1 LEFIPTGHILQTGS
15 VCVRY
20 CSLFFST
27 GPGRAESFSAGSGKT
42 ESLELSISEL
52 SLSGLSL
59 LGVIK
64 MPIYEY
70 ECKACGHRMEKLQ
83 KISADPLKDCPACQ
97 SDGLERLVS
106 AAGFRLAGGGWYE
119 TDFKTGSKK
128 NLVADGKTASADA
141 GKSSDSSATA
151 KSATPKDKGAAA

>member
-1 LEFIPTGHILQTGS
+1 
-15 VCVRY
+15 
-20 CSLFFST
+20 
-27 GPGRAESFSAGSGKT
+27 
-42 ESLELSISEL
+42 
-52 SLSGLSL
+52 
-59 LGVIK
+59 

-97 SDGLERLVS
+97 QEGLERLVS

-128 NLVADGKTASADA
+128 NLAAEGQTASADT
-141 GKSSDSSATA
+141 GTKSEPGSTST
-151 KSATPKDKGAAA
+151 KKGAAA